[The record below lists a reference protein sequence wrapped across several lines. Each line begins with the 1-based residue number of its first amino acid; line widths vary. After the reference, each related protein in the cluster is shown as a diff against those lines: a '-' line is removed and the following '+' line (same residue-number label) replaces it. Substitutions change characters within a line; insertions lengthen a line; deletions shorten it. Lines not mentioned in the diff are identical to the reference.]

1 MPARL
6 VKGFPE
12 QMVFE
17 LAIYR
22 MNCNLLYGEGQG
34 KDISGYRKKHLQ
46 KLDSKL
52 DIFHLQSQVYNG
64 VSGILSL

>member
-22 MNCNLLYGEGQG
+22 MNCNLLYGEGKGRIFQVIEKTSAEAG
-34 KDISGYRKKHLQ
+34 FKTKYFSF
-46 KLDSKL
+46 SKP
-52 DIFHLQSQVYNG
+52 SV
-64 VSGILSL
+64 